1 MRLTIIV
8 IDKSRDQSVDRIC
21 HSNTLKISIKKF
33 RSQKC
38 RILMAIDERL
48 IGFYNLKPNPKK
60 KCFNAINSI
69 IRLSVIRIRDY
80 PDH

>member
-48 IGFYNLKPNPKK
+48 RGFYNL
-60 KCFNAINSI
+60 
-69 IRLSVIRIRDY
+69 
-80 PDH
+80 